1 MSVNVVLNVRLCLS
15 HANRDVGQIT
25 HDTPPPPPI
34 RDCFFWPFSGRE
46 CFPRAFRFAFLATS
60 TPRDTAV
67 ARLEPIVNREHTVH
81 MFKFCFYQ
89 VLVSET
95 ITNRKLAFSSLHASL
110 AIRDLR
116 HPYSRLFGSSIQ

>member
-89 VLVSET
+89 VLFLPGVGLGDNHESQ
-95 ITNRKLAFSSLHASL
+95 IGFFISSRFAGHS
-110 AIRDLR
+110 
-116 HPYSRLFGSSIQ
+116 